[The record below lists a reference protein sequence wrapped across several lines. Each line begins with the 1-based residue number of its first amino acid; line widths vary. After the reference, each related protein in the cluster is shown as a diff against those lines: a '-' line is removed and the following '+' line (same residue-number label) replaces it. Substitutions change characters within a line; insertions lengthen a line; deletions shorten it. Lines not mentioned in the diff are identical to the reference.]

1 VMLSTSLF
9 FMNCL
14 RNQLKPFKS
23 RDQARRTNFRWQVF
37 KYICR
42 EILYPGAKEIM
53 LALLMLALFSDMIKI
68 IYICFG
74 RKTR

>member
-1 VMLSTSLF
+1 MMLSTLLF
-9 FMNCL
+9 L
-14 RNQLKPFKS
+14 HELLKKSAVKPFKS

-42 EILYPGAKEIM
+42 EILYPGAKGII
-53 LALLMLALFSDMIKI
+53 LALLMLALLSYMIKT
-68 IYICFG
+68 CFR